1 MRKMGDEYFIFFE
14 ECKNP
19 SACSILLRGGS
30 KDTLNEMERNL
41 HDALGVARNIFAD
54 PRLVYGGG
62 ATEMQIQNRLNNE
75 ANNIAGLEKE
85 PFLAIA

>member
-19 SACSILLRGGS
+19 SACSIILWGGS

-41 HDALGVARNIFAD
+41 HDALGVTRNIFAD
-54 PRLVYGGG
+54 PRMIYGGG
-62 ATEMQIQNRLNNE
+62 ATEMEI
-75 ANNIAGLEKE
+75 
-85 PFLAIA
+85 

>member
-1 MRKMGDEYFIFFE
+1 MGDEYFIFFE

-54 PRLVYGGG
+54 PRLIYGGG
-62 ATEMQIQNRLNNE
+62 ATEMEI
-75 ANNIAGLEKE
+75 
-85 PFLAIA
+85 